1 MDLLLG
7 EAELPEEI
15 VHMHELKC
23 EGALDVVTDFEKFED
38 LLLPPLR
45 LQELPS
51 TLRANQEFRHQ
62 YTKYC
67 ALVGKGYPPKLVRK
81 YFSHLHL
88 WPLCLILMTK
98 KHVLEDPMDHEA
110 KRRRCSH

>member
-67 ALVGKGYPPKLVRK
+67 ALVGILCHRSWCISI
-81 YFSHLHL
+81 SHICTFGH
-88 WPLCLILMTK
+88 C
-98 KHVLEDPMDHEA
+98 A
-110 KRRRCSH
+110 